1 MRLPH
6 YLTRAP
12 SGVFH
17 FRMRLPAVQ
26 RAALGRR
33 EVRLSLGTRDR
44 RTAQIAALTLA
55 QRYAQA
61 LGTLAQGQDMATRDE
76 IIAQALAAAES
87 GRLSEKYKISLPG
100 VEIEA
105 NNAREHR
112 QVIDM
117 LQSLPRALAP
127 AAAVPARPA
136 QTLTLRDAV
145 RRWESTLPAVLHIKT
160 RNTMRS
166 VVRSLVETLGASR
179 DLPSIT
185 RADVALW
192 LEGLQRSTGASTPTL
207 ANKQSYANRFFS
219 WAQGAGLYAA
229 GDSPAQGH
237 IKYGAREKRHRRAL
251 GWRALTL
258 DEVRALYAPDSLARV
273 PSLAVR
279 WGVLLGLYTG
289 ARVSEIA
296 QLGVVDF
303 IEQDGLPCVRITD
316 EGKGQSLKTDASRR
330 VVPLHPDLV
339 ALGILDRLDALRQA
353 AGPDRLAFLTGDPVR
368 TKARVNGAGDWL
380 SKSFTRWL
388 GKSAILTDAEKGRVG
403 FHSLRKT
410 VVQTLQAAGVAA
422 EVRAAIVGHEL
433 DDEHHAA
440 YSTRSPTKAAAE
452 ALGHGLCYGLALGDL
467 RPLLTENSH

>member
-1 MRLPH
+1 MRFPH
-6 YLTRAP
+6 YLSLAP

-17 FRMRLPAVQ
+17 FRLRLPAGQ

-44 RTAQIAALTLA
+44 RTAQIAALALA
-55 QRYAQA
+55 QRYALPLSA
-61 LGTLAQGQDMATRDE
+61 AQGQDMPTIEE
-76 IIAQALAAAES
+76 IIAQARAAAAG
-87 GRLSEKYKISLPG
+87 GRLTEKYKISLPG

-127 AAAVPARPA
+127 AAAVPVPVAH
-136 QTLTLRDAV
+136 TLTLRDAL
-145 RRWESTLPAVLHIKT
+145 RRWESALPAERSTKT
-160 RNTMRS
+160 HGMRRTA
-166 VVRSLVETLGASR
+166 VRSMVETLGASR
-179 DLPSIT
+179 ELPSIT

-192 LEGLQRSTGASTPTL
+192 LERLGREGASTPTL
-207 ANKQSYANRFFS
+207 ADKQTYAKGFFD

-229 GDSPAQGH
+229 GGNPAQGH
-237 IKYGAREKRHRRAL
+237 IKYGARARRHRRAL

-258 DEVRALYAPDSLARV
+258 DEVRALYAPDNLARV
-273 PSLAVR
+273 PRLAVR

-330 VVPLHPDLV
+330 VVPLHPDLI
-339 ALGILDRLDALRQA
+339 ALGILARLDALRQA
-353 AGPDRLAFLTGDPVR
+353 AGPDRVGFLTGEPVR
-368 TKARVNGAGDWL
+368 TKARVNGPGDWL

-388 GKSAILTDAEKGRVG
+388 DKSNCTDGAKKGRVG

-440 YSTRSPTKAAAE
+440 YSTRSPTRAAAD
-452 ALGHGLCYGLALGDL
+452 ALAHGLCYGLDIDAL
-467 RPLLTENSH
+467 RPFLHDKA